1 MKKPSA
7 NQDEMLALPPPDH
20 GSVANTADGDVA
32 GTPTGADAE
41 ALGANAAGVPT
52 PKAKA
57 QAKKKGKAKAK
68 SAAST
73 KKAPGVTTSPKK
85 KAAKAKAK
93 SALKNVL
100 KKPAAAPS
108 VAPKSKP
115 KAKAKTVQEMA
126 AAWQRKRLTPE
137 DDGHAEGEEEEP
149 REEDTVVENEEHR
162 SYPKARKW
170 ARMIKSGQVPEDL
183 QQLYEDGAKNS
194 PTPRLFKSQF
204 INKIFQVNSKG
215 EYVLAPGNPAF
226 ETFKRNT
233 ETRSSKTAVTG
244 YPWSIM
250 LWKYFQGNEQA
261 MGDAERRGDIFQKEG
276 YYHFKTVA
284 SAVEKK
290 VDSSMTLHGGQT
302 NLNKDEYS
310 QMSQFMSTRPWAQFG
325 SGGSSSSVPQA
336 GITSSKAPPKAIL
349 DAPVKVTWASV
360 EEDIKEARGAQER
373 LQRDCQRLAAKVFD
387 KKDQDMN
394 ETLKKILTQLS
405 KTESMLGQ
413 CLIFQTVEGT
423 NMEKGKVEAF
433 FAELGKATG
442 EANERLESTKSIA
455 KTRGWLDK

>member
-1 MKKPSA
+1 MKKPSRSGK
-7 NQDEMLALPPPDH
+7 NDEILALPAPDH
-20 GSVANTADGDVA
+20 GSVANAEDGSA
-32 GTPTGADAE
+32 AATPTGADAE
-41 ALGANAAGVPT
+41 AEGAGAAGVPT

-57 QAKKKGKAKAK
+57 QA
-68 SAAST
+68 
-73 KKAPGVTTSPKK
+73 
-85 KAAKAKAK
+85 AKAKAK
-93 SALKNVL
+93 SALKN
-100 KKPAAAPS
+100 PAAAPS
-108 VAPKSKP
+108 VTPKPKP

-149 REEDTVVENEEHR
+149 REEDAVVENEDHR

-183 QQLYEDGAKNS
+183 QQLYETGAKNS

-250 LWKYFQGNEQA
+250 LWTYFQGNEQA

-284 SAVEKK
+284 TAVEKK

-302 NLNKDEYS
+302 DLKKDEYS
-310 QMSQFMSTRPWAQFG
+310 QMSHFMSSRPWAQSG
-325 SGGSSSSVPQA
+325 TGGSSSSMPQA
-336 GITSSKAPPKAIL
+336 GIASSKAPPKAIC

-394 ETLKKILTQLS
+394 DTLKKILTQLS

-413 CLIFQTVEGT
+413 CLIVQTVEGT
-423 NMEKGKVEAF
+423 NMEKGKVEEF
-433 FAELGKATG
+433 FAELGRATG
-442 EANERLESTKSIA
+442 EANGRLESTKSIA